1 MTTKFREPTNEL
13 PQPFYLSSGGGE
25 PPWTSHKAMQK
36 VRPLTDEECDDL
48 LTKFERGGL
57 GYFKVRPWYEK
68 IMAARGIE
76 VGE

>member
-1 MTTKFREPTNEL
+1 MGSSMTTKFREPTNEL

-48 LTKFERGGL
+48 RRLYT
-57 GYFKVRPWYEK
+57 
-68 IMAARGIE
+68 
-76 VGE
+76 

>member
-48 LTKFERGGL
+48 LTKFERGGIQEGRETGGARL
-57 GYFKVRPWYEK
+57 
-68 IMAARGIE
+68 AALA
-76 VGE
+76 

>member
-1 MTTKFREPTNEL
+1 MNVFREPTNEL

-36 VRPLTDEECDDL
+36 VRPLTSEECQQFHECDIWNDMDNV
-48 LTKFERGGL
+48 FEQ
-57 GYFKVRPWYEK
+57 V
-68 IMAARGIE
+68 MAARGIE

>member
-36 VRPLTDEECDDL
+36 VRPLTSDECQKLHEADTWCDIDSA
-48 LTKFERGGL
+48 FIA
-57 GYFKVRPWYEK
+57 